1 VYDTSFIF
9 AAPNSVFNQVLN
21 YEKRVVSCNLDTLK
35 KNGIA
40 VGLDAASLGADAF
53 GPEEQ
58 YAKLA
63 IGLTLSTGSMINSAA
78 NHDMTGTGL
87 GMASYLRAPTELAAT
102 SAGWG
107 WAKWIPFAGA
117 AADVYSAY
125 HDVSLGM
132 GDYNNCMAGH

>member
-1 VYDTSFIF
+1 MSGSTHTTSFAVCAFGI
-9 AAPNSVFNQVLN
+9 APNSVFNQVLN

-35 KNGIA
+35 KNGVA

-63 IGLTLSTGSMINSAA
+63 IGLTLSTGAMINSAA

-87 GMASYLRAPTELAAT
+87 GMASYLRA
-102 SAGWG
+102 AGG
-107 WAKWIPFAGA
+107 PVKN
-117 AADVYSAY
+117 
-125 HDVSLGM
+125 HEE
-132 GDYNNCMAGH
+132 

>member
-1 VYDTSFIF
+1 MRPSLVMGQCSSTPTV
-9 AAPNSVFNQVLN
+9 APNSVFNQVLN
-21 YEKRVVSCNLDTLK
+21 YEKRVASCNLDTLK

-107 WAKWIPFAGA
+107 WAKCM
-117 AADVYSAY
+117 
-125 HDVSLGM
+125 LGVLFQRHFEWAISCR
-132 GDYNNCMAGH
+132 GGNR